1 MGATFIRGGLFGRF
15 TAHRLWLGAILG
27 IAAQPADR
35 VCDCA
40 GIEKHLT
47 SHTARRTYCTLA
59 EKAGVPR
66 GVVMRISGHHTEKDY
81 LLYTGISFEYNAD
94 MMRRANPGMFAIK
107 TAG

>member
-40 GIEKHLT
+40 GIGKEGTFEEELARIQGKTPPAPTLPKAEAGMPIADQIAQLKALLDSGALT
-47 SHTARRTYCTLA
+47 QEEYEAA
-59 EKAGVPR
+59 K
-66 GVVMRISGHHTEKDY
+66 KK
-81 LLYTGISFEYNAD
+81 LLSQ
-94 MMRRANPGMFAIK
+94 
-107 TAG
+107 